1 MNAFELIDP
10 TLCNS
15 TPITRVGEGFHSL
28 QLYANTFWLD
38 HFLDYVTV
46 DGHNSNSDHYL
57 LTKQLMKLCRLY
69 GEHCIEGEEPGPNP
83 AESSA
88 LDKRIGMLASWGDAY
103 TIVQRILWHRRML
116 RDRQDRFKGRF
127 LIMMSTFLFAP
138 KQVHLISTSGFITYS

>member
-1 MNAFELIDP
+1 MNAFELINP

-57 LTKQLMKLCRLY
+57 LTKQLMKLCKLY
-69 GEHCIEGEEPGPNP
+69 DEHCIEGEEPSPNS
-83 AESSA
+83 AEISA

-103 TIVQRILWHRRML
+103 TMAQKILWHRRML
-116 RDRQDRFKGRF
+116 RYRQDKSKGRF
-127 LIMMSTFLFAP
+127 PIMMSTFGSSP
-138 KQVHLISTSGFITYS
+138 RKYT